1 MSEANNVLDLVT
13 DDLNV
18 ELGKLDNL
26 MRRDM
31 QDIRGGTLEYREIM
45 NKAYS
50 ILWLASKCE
59 SLVKAKEIAYS
70 YTD

>member
-1 MSEANNVLDLVT
+1 MSETAKIIF
-13 DDLNV
+13 DDVHN

-31 QDIRGGTLEYREIM
+31 RDIQGGTLEYREIM

-59 SLVKAKEIAYS
+59 ALVKAKEFACG